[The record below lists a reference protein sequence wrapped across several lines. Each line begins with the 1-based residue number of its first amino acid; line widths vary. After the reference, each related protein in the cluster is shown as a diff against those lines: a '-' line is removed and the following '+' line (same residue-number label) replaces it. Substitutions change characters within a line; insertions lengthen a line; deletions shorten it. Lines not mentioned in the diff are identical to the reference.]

1 MIIGDHMKRKEKIWL
16 MITSFV
22 LLLLIL
28 YVVYYREEKN
38 FHLYITY
45 ETECNEEAILYMDRD
60 YSYYTVCI
68 QNIDIKLKGH
78 AKMSLKDA
86 FEQNLVS
93 YSSLVDELEK
103 KEETIY
109 QGAGYYLTMCENDR
123 VIIGSKPYKNLCY
136 EKEN

>member
-16 MITSFV
+16 MTTSFV

-78 AKMSLKDA
+78 GKMSLKDA
-86 FEQNLVS
+86 L
-93 YSSLVDELEK
+93 
-103 KEETIY
+103 
-109 QGAGYYLTMCENDR
+109 
-123 VIIGSKPYKNLCY
+123 
-136 EKEN
+136 